1 MASGKKLFEI
11 LLTLTNSER
20 QLIKKKLANQK
31 ELTQEEHFLYYM
43 LRHFRSNRKGLQE
56 LERQYAFQERLSVA
70 RMRQIRSDATQLL
83 LMMLVQFKVEDNVVI
98 RNLLNL
104 ASAVELRRRKLY
116 SRSIE
121 INKKLLQDPVV
132 TFYAPELRLMAFAEM
147 QKISRVDT
155 RYSPLSDGQLMNVQ
169 SFNEE
174 VNHFLD
180 YLKMMS
186 HLSDLRKW
194 ERTHGL
200 PVKTIDFP
208 ERIVELYETLES
220 VDLDSLIEKPPFV
233 FRVYALCGG
242 ILYRLCLH
250 FNSAYQWLEKLKH
263 IYDQLLV
270 KSKENRKLL
279 ADQYLYDMLHLCGSS
294 VGLGIKNNIEL
305 ISKVEKD
312 LKQFENVIPSARYVS
327 YLSTLFLFKV
337 TAMFKQ
343 GKIDEII
350 RLFNKPPAIYR
361 QILSSS
367 DQQLILHNAKLVYL
381 MSLAIKGKTAFTLSQ
396 AQQMAKELK
405 SRNQEV
411 TLALLIVMAYA
422 SSKNGYGIFQYVDKM
437 IFYIKRN
444 FGELNI
450 LPILKKLM
458 VSVGNRNYED
468 AKQNLKE
475 LESTLEKHPLE
486 HNVFRQVPF
495 IQIMRS
501 IVDHEDLQ
509 QVLRNT
515 DFHKGA
521 LSLEDRC
528 RRYLHKELII
538 STF

>member
-11 LLTLTNSER
+11 LLTLTSTER

-31 ELTQEEHFLYYM
+31 EFTQEEHFLYYM
-43 LRHFRSNRKGLQE
+43 LKHFRSEKKGLQD

-70 RMRQIRSDATQLL
+70 RMRQVRSDATQLL
-83 LMMLVQFKVEDNVVI
+83 LMMLVQYKVEDSVVI
-98 RNLLNL
+98 KNLVNL

-116 SRSIE
+116 SRAIE
-121 INKKLLQDPVV
+121 INKKLLQDPIVP
-132 TFYAPELRLMAFAEM
+132 FYAPELRLMAFAEM

-155 RYSPLSDGQLMNVQ
+155 RYSPLLDGQLINIQ
-169 SFNEE
+169 SFSEE
-174 VNHFLD
+174 INQFLD
-180 YLKMMS
+180 YLKMVS
-186 HLSDLRKW
+186 NLSDLRKW

-200 PVKTIDFP
+200 PVKAVDIP
-208 ERIVELYETLES
+208 EKIIELYEALES
-220 VDLDSLIEKPPFV
+220 VELDSLAKKPPFV
-233 FRVYALCGG
+233 FRIYALCSG
-242 ILYRLCLH
+242 ILYRICLH
-250 FNSAYQWLEKLKH
+250 FNSAYQWLEKLKEV
-263 IYDQLLV
+263 YDQLLF

-279 ADQYLYDMLHLCGSS
+279 ADQYIYDMLHLCGNS
-294 VGLGIKNNIEL
+294 VGLGIKNNLEL

-350 RLFNKPPAIYR
+350 RLFNRPPAIYR
-361 QILSSS
+361 QIL
-367 DQQLILHNAKLVYL
+367 DAKEQQLILHNARLVYL
-381 MSLAIKGKTAFTLSQ
+381 MALAIKGKTAFALSQ
-396 AQQMAKELK
+396 AQQMIKKLK
-405 SRNQEV
+405 SKNQET

-422 SSKNGYGIFQYVDKM
+422 SLKNGYAISQYVEKM
-437 IFYIKRN
+437 VSYIRRN

-458 VSVGNRNYED
+458 VYVGNRNYED
-468 AKQNLKE
+468 AKQSLKE
-475 LESTLEKHPLE
+475 LESTLEEHPLE

-495 IQIMRS
+495 IQIIRS
-501 IVDHEDLQ
+501 IINREDLQ
-509 QVLRNT
+509 QVLQNT
-515 DFHKGA
+515 DFHKEA

-528 RRYLHKELII
+528 RRYLHKELIT